1 MDHAR
6 RVVAAAD
13 KAARDG
19 LGVIALNGKMIDAPI
34 VDRARRVIQNALASG
49 VRQ

>member
-1 MDHAR
+1 
-6 RVVAAAD
+6 VVAAAD
-13 KAARDG
+13 KAAREG

-34 VDRARRVIQNALASG
+34 VNHARRVIASAQASG